1 MTMFLVMR
9 KVTLVIAM
17 INSVLPTEIGSSCD
31 WDGDGQVKCNL
42 KHSSIELVDKQKV
55 AGASALTLKCS
66 DMEETFFLST
76 LTLSISMT
84 STSSLH
90 DMTVSGCP
98 VQFDSRNSFRK
109 PALVIDQNSLDNIG
123 HKLKLLDLSFTG
135 LRNLPM
141 RWLCNTMPN
150 LNSFNISNNSVKRI
164 EDGMSSGCIMEKMEH
179 LDLSFNQIRLLQSK
193 DLLFAPNLKS
203 LNLAGNSLSVLSDRV
218 FSHLSSLVVLDL
230 SDNILS
236 SLQDNIFEN
245 MQDLQK
251 LFLQN
256 NSLSHIST
264 PVMSNLHN
272 LLLLNISFNQLSG
285 HIINKDTFKSQ
296 VKLVALDLSHNIIK
310 DIPSD
315 VYAMMNQMQILNL
328 QHNQLS
334 EIRSEHFS
342 HLPNLHVLMLSFN
355 QIQTLHPKALVN
367 LQSLDS
373 LSLNHNNLPEIPD
386 ELFQDCPNIQDLT
399 LHHNLLTSVP
409 KSLSKLSNLQTLDL
423 GENQIGNLTI
433 ESLPNSLYGLRLAGN
448 DLKHIPLDIFTKLSN
463 LNVLNL
469 SHNKIK
475 TIEEDALRN
484 LKNLRALRLDNNR
497 LQDMNGIVSSL
508 KNLRWLNV
516 STNELEWFDFAF
528 VPRSLEWLDIHNNLI
543 KKLGN
548 YYELR
553 DGYNLT
559 SIDASYNSI
568 EELDSNMFLTSLT
581 HIYLNNNNINN
592 ISAGTFSGLASLT
605 RVELHA
611 NKLVS
616 MNKTAIA
623 AENTEAAPEFLLGDN
638 PWQCDC
644 NLEWLKS
651 VNSILSDR
659 SHARVADIA
668 RVTCSVASE
677 VDSTVPILSVRSDQ
691 FLCPYEAHCHPHC
704 FCCNFYA
711 CDCRMQCPD
720 GCSCSHD
727 TSWSINIIQCSS
739 RGHLD
744 VPPLIPMDATTVYL
758 DGNNMS
764 QLDNP
769 GFVGRKMIS
778 SLFLNSSRIK
788 KMTNLTLE
796 GLTNVKILHLE
807 QNLIEEL
814 TGQEFLG
821 LSQLEELYLQQNKI
835 SRIAKDTFSELTSLS
850 LLRLDGNLLT
860 SFPVLELIN
869 NQNIFSVYLANNPW
883 SCDCDYLSQFRSYLE
898 VSARTVTDRSSISCR
913 EDTPAGITSVSID
926 IVRCQDTE
934 ATVTQLSAKG
944 NVNYTPIMVAVL
956 LGILLI
962 ILAYLVFFTFRHSIK
977 ACLCGNKVSRRKEP
991 GDNTKLFD
999 IFISYSLDDRHFVEE
1014 SLSPALEQ
1022 GDSSYRLCLHQRDFP
1037 ASTPLSDSVSVAV
1050 ESSTV
1055 SIIILSR
1062 SYLHYQWPLVSSVL
1076 ITKPGEVIF
1085 VQLTE
1090 VSSEDLAPHPELCR
1104 LISHSQLVKWG
1115 DVECWSRL
1123 KYFLP
1128 EPVYL
1133 TFQRNVTL
1141 RSGTLQ
1147 GSKTYEPISAPP
1159 ETDAWT
1165 YFKEDSL
1172 DTNTTDISE
1181 SNSEAQRPTSTSYL
1195 DHTYYSID
1203 NNHLYH
1209 TLDPAHAQFLNIDT
1223 FLTKDLYLRRQGV
1236 ELAGQECLGFSSFTG
1251 PRPSYKNRNHPPDNI
1266 VKDASGPPLFS
1277 ILTRV
1282 KGEWRGEQGG
1292 KEGQEG
1298 AHSLE

>member
-1 MTMFLVMR
+1 MR

-17 INSVLPTEIGSSCD
+17 MNSVIPTEAGSSCD
-31 WDGDGQVKCNL
+31 WEEGGQLVCNL
-42 KHSSIELVDKQKV
+42 KHSSMEGMDKQKV
-55 AGASALTLKCS
+55 VGASALTLECS
-66 DMEETFFLST
+66 DMEENFSLSQ

-84 STSSLH
+84 LTSTLH

-98 VQFDSRNSFRK
+98 VQFNTRNSVRK
-109 PALVIDQNSLDNIG
+109 PSLVIDSNSLDTVG
-123 HKLKLLDLSFTG
+123 QKLKLLDMSFTG

-141 RWLCNTMPN
+141 MWLCNKMAS
-150 LNSFNISNNSVKRI
+150 LNIFNMSGNNIKKI
-164 EDGMSSGCIMEKMEH
+164 EDIVSPGCIMGKMEH
-179 LDLSFNQIRLLQSK
+179 LDLSFNQIRLLHSK

-203 LNLAGNSLSVLSDRV
+203 LNMAGNSLSVLSDRV

-236 SLQDNIFEN
+236 NLQDNIFEG

-264 PVMSNLHN
+264 PVLSNLNN
-272 LLLLNISFNQLSG
+272 LLLLNISFNHLSG
-285 HIINKDTFKSQ
+285 NIISKDTFKSQ
-296 VKLVALDLSHNIIK
+296 VKLVALDLSHNMIK

-315 VYAMMNQMQILNL
+315 VYATMNQMQILNL

-342 HLPNLHVLMLSFN
+342 DLPNLHVLMLSFN

-373 LSLNHNNLPEIPD
+373 LSLNHNHLPELPG
-386 ELFQDCPNIQDLT
+386 ELFQDCPNIHDLT

-423 GENQIGNLTI
+423 GENQIANLTR
-433 ESLPNSLYGLRLAGN
+433 ESLPYSLYGLRLAGN
-448 DLKHIPLDIFTKLSN
+448 DLQNIPSDIFTKLSN

-484 LKNLRALRLDNNR
+484 LKNLRALRLDNNM

-548 YYELR
+548 YYDLR

-568 EELDSNMFLTSLT
+568 EELDSNMFLGSLT

-592 ISAGTFSGLASLT
+592 ISAGTFSSLARLA

-616 MNKTAIA
+616 MNKTVTA
-623 AENTEAAPEFLLGDN
+623 AGNAEAAPEFLLGDN

-651 VNSILSDR
+651 VNSVSSDR
-659 SHARVADIA
+659 RHARVGDID
-668 RVTCSVASE
+668 RVTCST
-677 VDSTVPILSVRSDQ
+677 DSQGDATVPILSVSSDQ

-727 TSWSINIIQCSS
+727 SSWSINIIRCSA

-744 VPPLIPMDATTVYL
+744 IPPLIPMDATTVYL

-764 QLDNP
+764 TLDNP
-769 GFVGRKMIS
+769 GFVGRRMIT
-778 SLFLNSSRIK
+778 SLFLNSSRVT

-807 QNLIEEL
+807 QNLITEL
-814 TGQEFLG
+814 SGQEFLG
-821 LSQLEELYLQQNKI
+821 LAKLEELYLQLNKI
-835 SRIAKDTFSELTSLS
+835 SRIAKDTFSSLTSLS
-850 LLRLDGNLLT
+850 LLRLDGNLLS

-869 NQNIFSVYLANNPW
+869 NQNLFYVFLANNPW
-883 SCDCDYLSQFRSYLE
+883 SCGCDYLSQFRSYLE
-898 VSARTVTDRSSISCR
+898 VSARTVTDRSTITCR
-913 EDTPAGITSVSID
+913 DDTPAGITSVSVD

-977 ACLCGNKVSRRKEP
+977 TCLCGNNVSRRKES
-991 GDNTKLFD
+991 GDSTKLFD

-1037 ASTPLSDSVSVAV
+1037 SSTPLSDSVSVAV

-1062 SYLHYQWPLVSSVL
+1062 SYLHYQWPLVSAVL
-1076 ITKPGEVIF
+1076 VTKPGEVIF

-1090 VSSEDLAPHPELCR
+1090 VSSEDLAPYPELCR

-1147 GSKTYEPISAPP
+1147 GSKTYEPISSPP

-1236 ELAGQECLGFSSFTG
+1236 EVVGGQECLGFSSFTG
-1251 PRPSYKNRNHPPDNI
+1251 PRPSYKHRNNPPDNI
-1266 VKDASGPPLFS
+1266 VKDASGPQLFS

-1282 KGEWRGEQGG
+1282 KGEWNSERGG